1 MCYEAKCRNCEIQG
15 KDKIYHGETARN
27 LYIRSKEHYRALKY
41 EDKNSFMHK
50 HIIKDHGGIAENVE
64 FDWKVLSKHKKPL
77 ERQLAEAIQIDRKPR
92 NVNLNSKSE
101 YFKQS
106 TQRIEVVKDSKSEQC
121 EYCGRKF
128 QSLADL
134 EFHEIDVH
142 IKYKCKVCDYE
153 AFGRKDLKLHM
164 NDIHNDYISNMP
176 TSASNVEKP
185 SQV

>member
-1 MCYEAKCRNCEIQG
+1 M
-15 KDKIYHGETARN
+15 
-27 LYIRSKEHYRALKY
+27 
-41 EDKNSFMHK
+41 
-50 HIIKDHGGIAENVE
+50 
-64 FDWKVLSKHKKPL
+64 VLSKHWKPL

-106 TQRIEVVKDSKSEQC
+106 TQRIEVIKDSKSEQC

-134 EFHEIDVH
+134 EIHEIDVH

-164 NDIHNDYISNMP
+164 NDIHKDYISNMP